1 MLLAELSPLDFRQL
15 FICHKDAFY
24 DAYRSWA
31 DPKREYVARFLAEEY
46 MIDKVAARETL
57 FGPEPTMENLVT
69 KKDPF
74 VPRVKVRY
82 KT

>member
-1 MLLAELSPLDFRQL
+1 
-15 FICHKDAFY
+15 
-24 DAYRSWA
+24 
-31 DPKREYVARFLAEEY
+31 